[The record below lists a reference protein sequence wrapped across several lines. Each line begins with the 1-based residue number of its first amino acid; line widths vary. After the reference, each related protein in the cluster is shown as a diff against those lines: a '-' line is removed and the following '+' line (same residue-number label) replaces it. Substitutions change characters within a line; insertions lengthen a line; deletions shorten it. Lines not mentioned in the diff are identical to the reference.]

1 MEVEGG
7 LIDLGRKRCVVA
19 AFEGTDGSG
28 KTSLLRRTARLLR
41 SKGMTVVT
49 YKTPSRTRTGAFAV
63 SYGNRRGVAPLT
75 RMLLFLANTVEDS
88 AVMERAARR
97 RAADFLLIDRYYL
110 CSVVFGLAYV
120 RYSGVRTGTTPSGL
134 VRLVEELGAGS
145 LLRPD
150 VYVIVDVEERE
161 RLSRVSRGRRKGF
174 LEDATGFQDLV
185 REGYREFASSSGA
198 EAIWV
203 ENAPNSLE
211 ANAEAIAARLLEV
224 REALLRRGP

>member
-1 MEVEGG
+1 MEVGG
-7 LIDLGRKRCVVA
+7 DLIDLEGKKCLVVV
-19 AFEGTDGSG
+19 FEGTDGSG
-28 KTSLLRRTARLLR
+28 KTSLLRATARLLR
-41 SKGMTVVT
+41 SRGMTVVT

-120 RYSGVRTGTTPSGL
+120 RYSGVRTEASPSGL
-134 VRLVEELGAGS
+134 VRLIEELGAGF
-145 LLRPD
+145 LLKPD

-174 LEDATGFQDLV
+174 LEDASEFQDLV
-185 REGYREFASSSGA
+185 REGYREFSSSAGTDV
-198 EAIWV
+198 IWV
-203 ENAPNSLE
+203 DNKLNSLE
-211 ANAEAIAARLLEV
+211 ANAESLTVRLLEV
-224 REALLRRGP
+224 HAVCQGRGP